1 MYLKKGLTINGQKL
15 LEFSWSQDMA
25 AADLNV
31 KSAMLWVRLELK
43 PDSSN
48 RVRKIPPNLNFTFWV
63 FRVIASGLRNATFL
77 SGKEFEERTKLSASL
92 PVTLSSLGWKTFDVT
107 STVKEWYASPHKDRL
122 RLLVECSGCGDYVT
136 PVLFDDPRQVNEWEK
151 PFLMIQ
157 PDPTVTRRVRRRA
170 VDCSRAKRDQCCK
183 QQFYIRFRD
192 IGWHTWIIAPS
203 GYYANYCRGD
213 CGGFHRTPD
222 TYINPHTYALED
234 YKKINQYSLFEPCCA
249 PVKFSS
255 ISMIYITPDQNVIK
269 RDLPKMVVDECGCP

>member
-1 MYLKKGLTINGQKL
+1 
-15 LEFSWSQDMA
+15 
-25 AADLNV
+25 
-31 KSAMLWVRLELK
+31 MLQ
-43 PDSSN
+43 
-48 RVRKIPPNLNFTFWV
+48 
-63 FRVIASGLRNATFL
+63 
-77 SGKEFEERTKLSASL
+77 EFEERTKLSASL

-136 PVLFDDPRQVNEWEK
+136 PVLFEDPRQANEWEK